1 MYPFVE
7 RAASGV
13 WRRLAGLTLSRKD
26 PHDRPF
32 RQNERVDQARAY
44 RADGTRAFRGDLGEA
59 DRRRIGGGA
68 ATFYAYFEDKQDLLE
83 SIETELLEDLSLYR
97 SRRSLAPTEN
107 PFDDMCKWYR
117 TCYAWDRAL
126 RALTGPNGDPRFA
139 GRLIAKASAEL
150 HDMMDDEGVPRD
162 NMRPYFETM
171 LGHSYVGLALY
182 AIRAPQSERLDP
194 MRLAQIANH
203 TRAAFFRGNDWA
215 PRLSDEQ
222 LFGEAGEIL

>member
-1 MYPFVE
+1 MTDRSDKTKEAIKHALIALMQREPFEVISVKQIV
-7 RAASGV
+7 AASGV
-13 WRRLAGLTLSRKD
+13 GRS
-26 PHDRPF
+26 
-32 RQNERVDQARAY
+32 
-44 RADGTRAFRGDLGEA
+44 
-59 DRRRIGGGA
+59 
-68 ATFYAYFEDKQDLLE
+68 TFYAYFEDKQDLLE

-182 AIRAPQSERLDP
+182 AIRASQSERLDP

-203 TRAAFFRGNDWA
+203 TRAAFFREYDWA

>member
-1 MYPFVE
+1 
-7 RAASGV
+7 
-13 WRRLAGLTLSRKD
+13 
-26 PHDRPF
+26 
-32 RQNERVDQARAY
+32 
-44 RADGTRAFRGDLGEA
+44 
-59 DRRRIGGGA
+59 
-68 ATFYAYFEDKQDLLE
+68 
-83 SIETELLEDLSLYR
+83 
-97 SRRSLAPTEN
+97 
-107 PFDDMCKWYR
+107 MCKWYR